1 MTNIEKLHDPLD
13 PIAFFKYDRLFE
25 KQWTKSH
32 NSKLYNTYGK
42 FYLLIHGKGQP
53 DKRLFNNFEQSRL
66 SIKEMRVILDEKN
79 YKKNSRF
86 WQTSVL
92 CNNF

>member
-13 PIAFFKYDRLFE
+13 PIAFFKYDWLFE
-25 KQWTKSH
+25 KHCTKSH
-32 NSKLYNTYGK
+32 NSKLYTTYGK
-42 FYLLIHGKGQP
+42 FYLLIHGKCQP
-53 DKRLFNNFEQSRL
+53 NKRLFNNFEQSRL
-66 SIKEMRVILDEKN
+66 SIKEMRVIFKWKPI
-79 YKKNSRF
+79 KKNSRF

>member
-13 PIAFFKYDRLFE
+13 PIAFFKYDWLFE
-25 KQWTKSH
+25 KHWTKSH
-32 NSKLYNTYGK
+32 NSKLYTTYGK

-53 DKRLFNNFEQSRL
+53 NKRLFNNFEQSRL
-66 SIKEMRVILDEKN
+66 STKEMRVIFKWKTI
-79 YKKNSRF
+79 KKNSRF